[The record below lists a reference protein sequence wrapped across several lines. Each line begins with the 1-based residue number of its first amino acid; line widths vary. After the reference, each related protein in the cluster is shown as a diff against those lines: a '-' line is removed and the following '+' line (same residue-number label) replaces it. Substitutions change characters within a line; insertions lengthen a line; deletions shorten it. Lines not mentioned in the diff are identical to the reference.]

1 MSLGGFRGYIGVAL
15 NPRPETLVFRIVDV
29 FFWYNLRKNM
39 NSFAQEYPNEEPETC
54 EGSIREV
61 YDAGRHGL
69 KSKDLG
75 L

>member
-1 MSLGGFRGYIGVAL
+1 
-15 NPRPETLVFRIVDV
+15 
-29 FFWYNLRKNM
+29 M

-61 YDAGRHGL
+61 YDAGRQGL